1 MPESFPVW
9 FPWVLGALTG
19 GLSAAIFNSFM
30 NWRKAENDK
39 KREKANQINALKQE
53 LIHALW
59 LIKHNYDRI
68 VSKELP
74 NKALAPIGTANVER
88 HLFETTSSLS
98 LKPETQS
105 KLQDYLQQTVYLN
118 RLIIEYMAVIS
129 TNPLTPERFGVWLGE
144 IKAICTPS
152 DTYRDND
159 SEPSLRVRVKKLLDD
174 LSDIKL

>member
-1 MPESFPVW
+1 MPEYFPVW
-9 FPWVLGALTG
+9 LPWLLSALTG
-19 GLSAAIFNSFM
+19 GLAAALFNSFI

-39 KREKANQINALKQE
+39 KREKINQINALKQE

-98 LKPETQS
+98 LKQETQS
-105 KLQDYLQQTVYLN
+105 NLHDYLQQTVYLN
-118 RLIIEYMAVIS
+118 RLIAEYMAVIL
-129 TNPLTPERFGVWLGE
+129 TNPLTPERFGAWLGE
-144 IKAICTPS
+144 IKAICTPN

-159 SEPSLRVRVKKLLDD
+159 SEPSLRVRAEKLLDD
-174 LSDIKL
+174 LSEVKL